1 MELESDSASLIIST
15 TVLSWPGVSSAVGDQ
30 MQVAF
35 KVGGYELGHLHGNT
49 VAHFSFPRPL
59 WQELKASG
67 RIEDHPVFPG
77 RPGPAQ
83 RRIHSAADL
92 RDVVALLRLNYDSQS

>member
-1 MELESDSASLIIST
+1 MELESDSVSLVIST
-15 TVLSWPGVSSAVGDQ
+15 NVLSWPGVSSSVGDS

-49 VAHFSFPRPL
+49 LAHFNFPKPL

-77 RPGPAQ
+77 RVGPAQ
-83 RRIHSAADL
+83 RRINSAADL
-92 RDVVALLRLNYDSQS
+92 QDVLALLRLNYEAVA